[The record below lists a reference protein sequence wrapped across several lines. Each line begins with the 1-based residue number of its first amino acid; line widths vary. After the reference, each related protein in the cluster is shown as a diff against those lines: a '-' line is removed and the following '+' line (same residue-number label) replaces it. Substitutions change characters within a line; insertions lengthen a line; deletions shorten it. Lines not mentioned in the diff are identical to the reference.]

1 MTSPV
6 GVQALIRRTHE
17 DRVLAVLRDR
27 GAMSRAQIA
36 PLVGLSRTTL
46 SEITG
51 SLLDTRA
58 IVVTK
63 TDAVSREGRGRP
75 AELLALDPRAGQHLG
90 ADFTHRA
97 VHVAVADA
105 SHEIIASGS
114 MEYPHGAE
122 WRVRVEVAL
131 ALLDDL
137 ERSTG
142 VHYDALQGIG
152 IGVSSPVS
160 RPEEGSGEHRTLA
173 GGPLITA
180 TIEDAF
186 TSRFD
191 APILI
196 DNNTR
201 LAALAEAEWMLGQPT
216 RDLIYL
222 RLADGCGGGLVVDG
236 ALVSGRSGF
245 AGEIGHVTVEP
256 DGEPCSCGKRGCL
269 ETVASLRALTAAAH
283 PFGVASAAELAQRAR
298 SGDPDVV
305 GLLARVGAVV
315 GRTLAILGTALS
327 PSEVVLGGQV
337 VGLHPVFLERAT
349 EAFHHESLSL
359 PGHVPSVRRARLG
372 DDSGALG
379 ALVAAFHNSQ
389 LLPTAAPAPS
399 LRTRSRKGA
408 QIR

>member
-1 MTSPV
+1 
-6 GVQALIRRTHE
+6 VQALIRRTHE
-17 DRVLAVLRDR
+17 ARVLAVLRDR

-51 SLLDTRA
+51 SLLEARA
-58 IVVTK
+58 IVVTN
-63 TDAVSREGRGRP
+63 TDALSREGRGRP

-90 ADFTHRA
+90 VDFTHRA
-97 VHVAVADA
+97 VYVAIADA
-105 SHEIIASGS
+105 SHEIIASGAR
-114 MEYPHGAE
+114 EHARGAE
-122 WRVRVEVAL
+122 WRVRVDVAL

-137 ERSTG
+137 ERTTG

-160 RPEEGSGEHRTLA
+160 RPDEGSEEHRTLT
-173 GGPLITA
+173 GGPVITA

-186 TSRFD
+186 AARFD

-245 AGEIGHVTVEP
+245 AGEIGHVTVDP
-256 DGEPCSCGKRGCL
+256 DGEPCPCGKRGCL
-269 ETVASLRALTAAAH
+269 ETIASLGALVSAATRL
-283 PFGVASAAELAQRAR
+283 GVSSAAELAQLAQN
-298 SGDPDVV
+298 GDPKVV
-305 GLLARVGAVV
+305 ELIAEVGTTV

-327 PSEVVLGGQV
+327 PSEVVLGGAV
-337 VGLHPVFLERAT
+337 VGLHPTFLQRAT
-349 EAFHHESLSL
+349 EAFHRESLSL
-359 PGHVPSVRRARLG
+359 PGHVPTVRRARLG

-379 ALVAAFHNSQ
+379 ALVAAFHNSR
-389 LLPTAAPAPS
+389 LLPAAPAAS

>member
-1 MTSPV
+1 M

-27 GAMSRAQIA
+27 GALSRAQIA

-97 VHVAVADA
+97 VYVAIADA

-114 MEYPHGAE
+114 RAYPHGAD
-122 WRVRVEVAL
+122 WRVRVDAAF

-137 ERSTG
+137 ERATG

-160 RPEEGSGEHRTLA
+160 RPEEGSGEHRTLT

-186 TSRFD
+186 AARFD
-191 APILI
+191 APLLI

-201 LAALAEAEWMLGQPT
+201 LAALAEAEWMLGRPT

-245 AGEIGHVTVEP
+245 AGEIGHVTVEQ

-269 ETVASLRALTAAAH
+269 ETVASLGALTAAAH
-283 PFGVASAAELAQRAR
+283 PFGVTSAGELAQRAHR
-298 SGDPDVV
+298 DDPAVV
-305 GLLARVGAVV
+305 GLLADVGTKV

-327 PSEVVLGGQV
+327 PSEVVIGGAV
-337 VGLHPVFLERAT
+337 VGLHPVFLQSAT
-349 EAFHHESLSL
+349 DAFHRESLSL
-359 PGHVPSVRRARLG
+359 PGHAPAVRRARLG

-389 LLPTAAPAPS
+389 LLPAAAQAPTI
-399 LRTRSRKGA
+399 RPRSRRGA

>member
-51 SLLDTRA
+51 SLLETRA
-58 IVVTK
+58 IVVTN

-90 ADFTHRA
+90 ADFTHTA
-97 VHVAVADA
+97 VYVAIADA
-105 SHEIIASGS
+105 SHQIIASGS
-114 MEYPHGAE
+114 MEYPRGAE
-122 WRVRVEVAL
+122 WRVRVDVAL
-131 ALLDDL
+131 ELLADL
-137 ERSTG
+137 ERTTG
-142 VHYDALQGIG
+142 VHYDALQGVG

-160 RPEEGSGEHRTLA
+160 RPTEGSSEHRTLT
-173 GGPLITA
+173 GGPVITA

-186 TSRFD
+186 SARFN

-245 AGEIGHVTVEP
+245 AGELGHITVDP
-256 DGEPCSCGKRGCL
+256 DGEPCPCGKRGCL
-269 ETVASLRALTAAAH
+269 ETIASLGALTAAAA
-283 PFGVASAAELAQRAR
+283 PLGISSAAELTQHARRA
-298 SGDPDVV
+298 DPPVV
-305 GLLARVGAVV
+305 ELLAEVGTKI
-315 GRTLAILGTALS
+315 GRTLASLGTALS
-327 PSEVVLGGQV
+327 PSEVVLGGAV
-337 VGLHPVFLERAT
+337 VGLHPAVLQRAT
-349 EAFHHESLSL
+349 EAFYRESLSL
-359 PGHVPSVRRARLG
+359 PGHVPTVRKARLG

-389 LLPTAAPAPS
+389 LLPAAAPKAS